1 MIIKIQHISLLL
13 NKKRVHNS
21 ISGLVIFSACSHAGI
36 INVLK
41 DARNKFGHK
50 VPIYGVIGGL
60 HLSGLSNEGKRTQTY
75 DWVLQLLDCI
85 KWHIQWYVKE

>member
-1 MIIKIQHISLLL
+1 MTPNDNQIQHISLLF
-13 NKKRVHNS
+13 NKQRVHDS

-60 HLSGLSNEGKRTQTY
+60 HLSGLSNEGKRT
-75 DWVLQLLDCI
+75 
-85 KWHIQWYVKE
+85 

>member
-1 MIIKIQHISLLL
+1 MLP
-13 NKKRVHNS
+13 NKNRIHNS

-41 DARNKFGHK
+41 DARHEFGHE

-60 HLSGLSNEGKRTQTY
+60 HLSGLSNEGKRTNTC
-75 DWVLQLLDCI
+75 D
-85 KWHIQWYVKE
+85 